1 MIPRLLEQLRA
12 WSVLLAGLV
21 VVVGLLVVASLDFSG
36 ESVQQTRTAEPAP
49 PAADAQ
55 QQQAPPPAETAQ
67 QNPPSATTGGATTIP
82 GQKNPQAPAATPQ
95 PQAPQQQT
103 AAPQQQP
110 GSGAQTPQPQAS
122 PSQTPPPA
130 HAHQPAPQAPSQQQ
144 AQSQSQQPAS
154 PARPSPQPQSATP
167 AKPAGQA
174 QAAAPAVAGDI
185 DAGKQA
191 FRKCQ
196 ACHSLDAGKNLI
208 GPSLAGIFG
217 NPAGH
222 VQGYNYSPALKESGV
237 TWNQEAL
244 HKYLEAPQKFIP
256 KNKMAFPGLRL
267 ESERANVIAF
277 LASSSGAQAQPSAP
291 PQQQA
296 QQEAA
301 PQTSQQ
307 QPAQQQA
314 QPRGAVPEAAR
325 PVPPPAQAQQPDTSR
340 FDSVGYIPDVR
351 FTLRSGIAEGRMV
364 FIGVG
369 GTIDGAVNPIL
380 SAAAGQTVQ
389 LTLLNGEGAEHDI
402 VFPDQN
408 AASPRITGRGTST
421 TIVFRATKAGDFV
434 YYCDVPGH
442 RQAGMEGQ
450 FIVTPRP
457 AESVT
462 VEADISQQPTEV
474 PPAIGT
480 REPQTVR
487 VDLVAVELEARLA
500 EGTTYGFWTF
510 NGRVPGP
517 MLRAR
522 VGDTIDVHVSNA
534 ENSSY
539 IHSVDLHAV
548 TGPGGGAVS
557 TQVDPGHAKSFKFKA
572 MVPGLYVYHCATPMV
587 AHHITNGMYGLIL
600 VEPEG
605 GLPPVDREFY
615 VMQGEIYTDAA
626 FGQQGRQEFSVEK
639 LLNERPEYFVFNGS
653 VGAISKLHPLK
664 AKVGETVRIFFG
676 VGGPNATSSFHVIG
690 EIFDR
695 VYSFADVLSPP
706 LRGVQTITVPPGG
719 ATIVEFKV
727 DVPGDYTLV
736 DHALSRAERGLIGIL
751 QVEGPPNPE
760 IFDGKVESGV
770 GH

>member
-1 MIPRLLEQLRA
+1 MVGRLIEQLRS
-12 WSVLLAGLV
+12 WLVLLAGV
-21 VVVGLLVVASLDFSG
+21 IAVVGLLVISSIDFSG
-36 ESVQQTRTAEPAP
+36 DHADQSQQTAEQAP
-49 PAADAQ
+49 QSAPDAQ
-55 QQQAPPPAETAQ
+55 PQKQAGTPSAGQAQKPA
-67 QNPPSATTGGATTIP
+67 ATTGGATTVP
-82 GQKNPQAPAATPQ
+82 AGKNPQAPAAAPQ
-95 PQAPQQQT
+95 PQQQA
-103 AAPQQQP
+103 AAPQQQKP
-110 GSGAQTPQPQAS
+110 GSGAQTSQPQTS
-122 PSQTPPPA
+122 PSQTKSAPP
-130 HAHQPAPQAPSQQQ
+130 HTHQPAPKAQPQQQ
-144 AQSQSQQPAS
+144 AQSQPQPAPTE
-154 PARPSPQPQSATP
+154 PASP

-174 QAAAPAVAGDI
+174 QAAAPAGDV
-185 DAGKQA
+185 DAGKQV

-196 ACHSLDAGKNLI
+196 ACHSLEAGKNLI

-217 NPAGH
+217 KPAGH
-222 VQGYNYSPALKESGV
+222 VQGYNYSSAVKDSGV
-237 TWNQEAL
+237 TWNAEAL
-244 HKYLEAPQKFIP
+244 DKYLLAPQTFIP
-256 KNKMAFPGLRL
+256 KNKMAFPGIRH

-277 LASSSGAQAQPSAP
+277 LASSSGAQPSAP

-296 QQEAA
+296 QQ
-301 PQTSQQ
+301 QT
-307 QPAQQQA
+307 

-325 PVPPPAQAQQPDTSR
+325 PVPAPQQAQQPDTSR

-364 FIGVG
+364 YIGVG

-380 SAAAGQTVQ
+380 SAAEGQIIQ

-421 TIVFRATKAGDFV
+421 TIVFRAAKAGDFV

-474 PPAIGT
+474 PPAIGK

-522 VGDTIDVHVSNA
+522 VGDTIDVHVSNS

-548 TGPGGGAVS
+548 TGPGGGASS

-615 VMQGEIYTDAA
+615 VMQGEVYTDAA

-664 AKVGETVRIFFG
+664 AKVGETIRIFFG
-676 VGGPNATSSFHVIG
+676 VGGPNHTSSFHVIG

-695 VYSFADVLSPP
+695 VYSFADVQSPP

-727 DVPGDYTLV
+727 DVPGNYILV
-736 DHALSRAERGLIGIL
+736 DHALSRAERGLVGML
-751 QVEGPPNPE
+751 EVEGPQNPE
-760 IFDGKVESGV
+760 IFDGKIEPGSG
-770 GH
+770 H